1 MPTYPHKFYCRC
13 FYFTCQSG
21 LVCLHIQMTTL
32 RLVRLTVS
40 VGQTK
45 RQQSMKLTGT
55 FFYGFIVQNVCQYV
69 QNQPTVVCLKL
80 HVLVSIVCIL
90 PIQTYPTFL
99 HRTTGMC
106 IGLATVEI
114 SLIKFCMQPY
124 GTKYELYLDNKM
136 TKIQRVGD

>member
-1 MPTYPHKFYCRC
+1 
-13 FYFTCQSG
+13 
-21 LVCLHIQMTTL
+21 MTTL

-69 QNQPTVVCLKL
+69 QNKPTVVCLKL

-114 SLIKFCMQPY
+114 SLIKFC
-124 GTKYELYLDNKM
+124 T
-136 TKIQRVGD
+136 

>member
-1 MPTYPHKFYCRC
+1 MFLLYLSKWFGLFTYTNDNSQVGSPNSKCRANK
-13 FYFTCQSG
+13 TA
-21 LVCLHIQMTTL
+21 
-32 RLVRLTVS
+32 
-40 VGQTK
+40 TK
-45 RQQSMKLTGT
+45 YETDWYI
-55 FFYGFIVQNVCQYV
+55 FYGFIVRNVCQYV

-114 SLIKFCMQPY
+114 SLIKFCTQPY